1 MTPYEM
7 AAGSLFMAKEA
18 GLQEILKSLGEA
30 TGSDPTK
37 LQDSLVGLLGGGGLG
52 AAVGG
57 LTGGGKGALL
67 GGSLGGVG
75 GAAAGYA
82 GSDYVRAML
91 EKLLNKGNPELGPIH
106 TSDYQLPKEDKAGT
120 IDMGPLLNNEY
131 AQPKDFKPENV
142 DLGPLTMADHS
153 RPGALDLGDPAPQFL
168 NMNGSNMGNGFN
180 SDLNIHAPSVDMKG
194 QHRGNITTGPN
205 SFTNVPPDPFKDL
218 QALQELASAGR

>member
-18 GLQEILKSLGEA
+18 GLQEILKSLSNA
-30 TGSDPTK
+30 TGTDPTK

-57 LTGGGKGALL
+57 LAGGGKGAIL

-91 EKLLNKGNPELGPIH
+91 EKLLNKGGEPAAPDAKAKYPVMEMEGNP
-106 TSDYQLPKEDKAGT
+106 
-120 IDMGPLLNNEY
+120 
-131 AQPKDFKPENV
+131 
-142 DLGPLTMADHS
+142 DLGPLTMTDYS
-153 RPGALDLGDPAPQFL
+153 EPMFDPGNPAPQFL
-168 NMNGSNMGNGFN
+168 NMDGSLVGPGNGFEGEL
-180 SDLNIHAPSVDMKG
+180 DLSAPSFDPRG
-194 QHRGNITTGPN
+194 QHKDNITTGPN
-205 SFTNVPPDPFKDL
+205 SFTNVPPDPLQDL
-218 QALQELASAGR
+218 QALQELAAAGGK

>member
-82 GSDYVRAML
+82 GSDYVRSML
-91 EKLLNKGNPELGPIH
+91 EKLLSKGGGGEEAAGEEAAGPGFR
-106 TSDYQLPKEDKAGT
+106 DERQREQT
-120 IDMGPLLNNEY
+120 IAM
-131 AQPKDFKPENV
+131 QPKITEEDINFPTA
-142 DLGPLTMADHS
+142 DMSGMSPLAQTDYSEPM
-153 RPGALDLGDPAPQFL
+153 LDQGNPAPQFL
-168 NMNGSNMGNGFN
+168 NMDGSNRGNGFN
-180 SDLNIHAPSVDMKG
+180 SDLNIHAPSVGMKG

-205 SFTNVPPDPFKDL
+205 SFTNLPPDPFKDL